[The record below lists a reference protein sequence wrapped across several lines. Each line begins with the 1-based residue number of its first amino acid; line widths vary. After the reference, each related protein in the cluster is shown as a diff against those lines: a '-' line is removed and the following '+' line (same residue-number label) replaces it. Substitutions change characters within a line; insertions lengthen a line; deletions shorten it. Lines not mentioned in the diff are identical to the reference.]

1 MAEYK
6 QSAIAGTQWHRFARI
21 EIDNPRNG
29 TPSISCSEQSV
40 LSVGGD
46 EATREV
52 GTLRFDFDAAADFP
66 LLDPATNE
74 EQGESWFATLPKG
87 MRAYVLIYSYVLSQA
102 ALRDGDCGAP

>member
-1 MAEYK
+1 MADYK
-6 QSAIAGTQWHRFARI
+6 QSSVTGTLWHRFGRI

-29 TPSISCSEQSV
+29 TPSISCTEQAV

-46 EATREV
+46 EVAREV

-74 EQGESWFATLPKG
+74 MQDESWLAALPRG

-102 ALRDGDCGAP
+102 AIRDGS